1 MCVTVKVETIGDAYM
16 VASGLPTRNGE
27 RHAAEIANMAID
39 LLSATMTFRIRHR
52 PEHKLRLRI
61 GIHTGFCAAGVL
73 SDRFTLARLN
83 NVSLARKSKKLPHS
97 TPRNEIILEVYFS
110 EKKIMHRN

>member
-1 MCVTVKVETIGDAYM
+1 M

-61 GIHTGFCAAGVL
+61 GIHTGFCAAGEL
-73 SDRFTLARLN
+73 FERFID
-83 NVSLARKSKKLPHS
+83 S
-97 TPRNEIILEVYFS
+97 
-110 EKKIMHRN
+110 